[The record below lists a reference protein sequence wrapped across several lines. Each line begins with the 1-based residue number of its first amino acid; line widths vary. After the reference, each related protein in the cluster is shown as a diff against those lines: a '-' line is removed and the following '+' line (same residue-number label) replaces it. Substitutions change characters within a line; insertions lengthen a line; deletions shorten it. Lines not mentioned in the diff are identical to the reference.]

1 MGCAWFTKSVLF
13 FTKKN
18 KFCNGIY
25 YLYSECSSSLRAKNF
40 KQQFTMENK
49 ILSGAKRLASSI
61 ITAAVLSTASLASGK
76 SDQNLGGTLDSLTE
90 QLKSA
95 GNLAVVILF
104 VFGLFCLYKI
114 VQTVMNREDERSYP
128 LKNIPLYFVGAAIG
142 IGASISSEFVQNTIF
157 GESSDKVGDDF
168 FEVKK

>member
-1 MGCAWFTKSVLF
+1 
-13 FTKKN
+13 
-18 KFCNGIY
+18 
-25 YLYSECSSSLRAKNF
+25 
-40 KQQFTMENK
+40 MENK
-49 ILSGAKRLASSI
+49 YLSGAKRFASSVMV
-61 ITAAVLSTASLASGK
+61 AAVLSTASLAQ
-76 SDQNLGGTLDSLTE
+76 DANLGGTLDSLTS

-104 VFGLFCLYKI
+104 IFGLFCLYKI

-128 LKNIPLYFVGAAIG
+128 LKNIPLYFIGAAIG

-157 GESSDKVGDDF
+157 GQSSDAVEDNF